1 MFKVKIK
8 TNSEDNLHFFAYY
21 HIFFTFL
28 TRYNFYELLP
38 IKQRVLVYL
47 LLSLILFGNTVFF
60 HILSISPIVPMV
72 THYLLVTIFMYNGYK
87 VINTKT
93 KVKSQ
98 TLLIAIMI
106 LVIWHLPWF
115 FDLATKEILLWNLDV
130 LTISLSAYVLG
141 SYLKG
146 LDFNIELLLFAL
158 WMLGESLLSY
168 LWIVNPYI
176 YSKPYS
182 IYNSSQFPP
191 AGTLM
196 FFLMN
201 IVGAYVA
208 IKVLTTRVFN
218 KN

>member
-1 MFKVKIK
+1 
-8 TNSEDNLHFFAYY
+8 
-21 HIFFTFL
+21 
-28 TRYNFYELLP
+28 
-38 IKQRVLVYL
+38 
-47 LLSLILFGNTVFF
+47 
-60 HILSISPIVPMV
+60 MV

-141 SYLKG
+141 SLYGLTIHKYDKRDSPSIHKANNNSSMLKSKP
-146 LDFNIELLLFAL
+146 LR
-158 WMLGESLLSY
+158 Y
-168 LWIVNPYI
+168 